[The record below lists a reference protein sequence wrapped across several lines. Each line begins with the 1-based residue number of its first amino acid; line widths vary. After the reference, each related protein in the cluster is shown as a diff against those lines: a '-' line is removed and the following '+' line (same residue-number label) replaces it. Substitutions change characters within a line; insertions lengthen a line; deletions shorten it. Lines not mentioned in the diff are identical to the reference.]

1 MKRPGWLITLGALL
15 VALSAVLYWIQYVIF
30 RDAQHIFTYLLG
42 DIAFLPIEVLLVT
55 VIIHGLLG
63 EREKRE
69 RLQKLNMVIG
79 AFLSEV
85 GTALLSTLA
94 KADPDF
100 DAIRADLAAEKGGA
114 GDRLARLA
122 GRLRGRSS
130 KVDIERTN
138 LGELRDFLAAKRD
151 FLLRLL
157 ENPSLLEHESFT
169 DLLQSVFHLT
179 EELVSRESLAG
190 LPASDYQHLAGDIG
204 RVSSCLTSE
213 WLDYMKHLE
222 KNYPYLFSLAV
233 RTNPFDRDA
242 SPIVR

>member
-1 MKRPGWLITLGALL
+1 MKRPIWLVSLGVTLI
-15 VALSAVLYWIQYVIF
+15 ALSAVLYLVDYATF
-30 RDAQHIFTYLLG
+30 RDARHIFMYLLG

-55 VIIHGLLG
+55 LIIHQLLG

-79 AFLSEV
+79 AFFSET
-85 GTALLSTLA
+85 GTQLLALVSMS
-94 KADPDF
+94 DPGLET
-100 DAIRADLAAEKGGA
+100 IRADLVLDRGRAGGQFE
-114 GDRLARLA
+114 RLAE
-122 GRLRGRSS
+122 RLRGREF
-130 KVDIERTN
+130 KVDTARTN
-138 LGELRDFLAAKRD
+138 LAELRGFLAEKRD

-157 ENPSLLEHESFT
+157 ENPNLLEHETFT

-179 EELVSRESLAG
+179 EELKSRESLSD
-190 LPASDYQHLAGDIG
+190 LPASDCQHLAGDIA
-204 RVSSCLTSE
+204 RVYSTLTGE
-213 WLDYMKHLE
+213 WIAYMKHLD

>member
-1 MKRPGWLITLGALL
+1 MRRPSWIVLLGISL
-15 VALSAVLYWIQYVIF
+15 VALSVVLYLIEYEIF
-30 RDAQHIFTYLLG
+30 GDARHIATYFLG

-55 VIIHGLLG
+55 VIIHSLLG

-79 AFLSEV
+79 AFQSEV
-85 GTALLSTLA
+85 GTKLLSLLA
-94 KADPDF
+94 KADPGL
-100 DAIRADLAAEKGGA
+100 DAIRTDLALDKDSA
-114 GDRLARLA
+114 GSRLARLEVH
-122 GRLRGRSS
+122 LRGRNP
-130 KVDIERTN
+130 KMDMERTN
-138 LGELRDFLAAKRD
+138 LAELRDFLAAKRD

-157 ENPSLLEHESFT
+157 ENPNLLEHESFT

-179 EELVSRESLAG
+179 EELVSREDLGA
-190 LPASDYQHLAGDIG
+190 LPASDRQHLAGDMA
-204 RVSSCLTSE
+204 RVSSYLAGA